1 MRTKNY
7 FVIASLMIFSIVLAS
22 CNGSSSAPAASLKSE
37 VDSVSYAYGVNLA
50 DQGGLI
56 QYLEQSGLIQSATNI
71 EYDYQMRI
79 AAADSTQKAA
89 LQKEMKSMMDYV
101 LNKQAELYDKHFTE
115 QEIDDIL
122 NFYKTPA
129 GKKVIEETPKI
140 TKELFTDL
148 MENYYP
154 DMIKR
159 MEKIK

>member
-1 MRTKNY
+1 MKKLFIITMLVFTINIT
-7 FVIASLMIFSIVLAS
+7 VFSAETPKQKKIKELFQVM
-22 CNGSSSAPAASLKSE
+22 
-37 VDSVSYAYGVNLA
+37 D
-50 DQGGLI
+50 I
-56 QYLEQSGLIQSATNI
+56 QAATNEMSEMI
-71 EYDYQMRI
+71 LNDT
-79 AAADSTQKAA
+79 DSMKLSKNQKAA
-89 LQKEMKSMMDYV
+89 MQKEMQSMMDYV
-101 LNKQAELYDKHFTE
+101 LNKQADLYDRHFTE

-129 GKKVIEETPKI
+129 GKKIIEETPKI

>member
-1 MRTKNY
+1 MKKLFIITMLVFTINIT
-7 FVIASLMIFSIVLAS
+7 VFSAETPKQKKIKELFQVM
-22 CNGSSSAPAASLKSE
+22 
-37 VDSVSYAYGVNLA
+37 D
-50 DQGGLI
+50 I
-56 QYLEQSGLIQSATNI
+56 QAATNEMSEMI
-71 EYDYQMRI
+71 LNDTNSMKL
-79 AAADSTQKAA
+79 SKNQKAA
-89 LQKEMKSMMDYV
+89 MQKEMQSMMDYV
-101 LNKQAELYDKHFTE
+101 LNKQAELYDRHFTE

-129 GKKVIEETPKI
+129 GKKIIEETPKI

>member
-1 MRTKNY
+1 MKKL
-7 FVIASLMIFSIVLAS
+7 FIIIILIFSMSIT
-22 CNGSSSAPAASLKSE
+22 GFSAETSKQKKIKELFQVMDIQATTNEMSQMILNDTGNMSLSK
-37 VDSVSYAYGVNLA
+37 N
-50 DQGGLI
+50 Q
-56 QYLEQSGLIQSATNI
+56 
-71 EYDYQMRI
+71 R
-79 AAADSTQKAA
+79 AA
-89 LQKEMKSMMDYV
+89 LQKEMQSMMDYV
-101 LNKQAELYDKHFTE
+101 LNKQAELYDRHFTE

>member
-1 MRTKNY
+1 MKKL
-7 FVIASLMIFSIVLAS
+7 FIIILLIFSVSIT
-22 CNGSSSAPAASLKSE
+22 GFSAETSKQKKIKELFQVMDIQATTNEMTQMILNDE
-37 VDSVSYAYGVNLA
+37 GNMNL
-50 DQGGLI
+50 
-56 QYLEQSGLIQSATNI
+56 SKN
-71 EYDYQMRI
+71 
-79 AAADSTQKAA
+79 QKAA

>member
-1 MRTKNY
+1 MKKLFIITMLVFTMN
-7 FVIASLMIFSIVLAS
+7 ITIFSAETPKQKKIKELFQVM
-22 CNGSSSAPAASLKSE
+22 
-37 VDSVSYAYGVNLA
+37 D
-50 DQGGLI
+50 I
-56 QYLEQSGLIQSATNI
+56 QAATNEMSEMI
-71 EYDYQMRI
+71 LNDT
-79 AAADSTQKAA
+79 DSMKLSKNQKAA
-89 LQKEMKSMMDYV
+89 MQKEMQSMMDYV
-101 LNKQAELYDKHFTE
+101 LNKQAELYDRHFTE

-129 GKKVIEETPKI
+129 GKKIIEETTKI

>member
-1 MRTKNY
+1 MKKLFIITMLVFTINIT
-7 FVIASLMIFSIVLAS
+7 VFSAETPKQKKIKELFQVMDLQA
-22 CNGSSSAPAASLKSE
+22 
-37 VDSVSYAYGVNLA
+37 
-50 DQGGLI
+50 
-56 QYLEQSGLIQSATNI
+56 ATNEMSEMI
-71 EYDYQMRI
+71 LNDTNSMKL
-79 AAADSTQKAA
+79 SKNQKAA
-89 LQKEMKSMMDYV
+89 MQKEMQSMMDYV
-101 LNKQAELYDKHFTE
+101 LNKQAELYDRHFTE

-129 GKKVIEETPKI
+129 GKKIIEETPKI

>member
-1 MRTKNY
+1 MKKI
-7 FVIASLMIFSIVLAS
+7 FVMAVLIFSMSIT
-22 CNGSSSAPAASLKSE
+22 GFSAETAKQRKIKELFQIMDIQATTNEMSQMIL
-37 VDSVSYAYGVNLA
+37 N
-50 DQGGLI
+50 DQGNMNL
-56 QYLEQSGLIQSATNI
+56 SK
-71 EYDYQMRI
+71 
-79 AAADSTQKAA
+79 TQKTA

-115 QEIDDIL
+115 QEIDEIL

>member
-1 MRTKNY
+1 MKKI
-7 FVIASLMIFSIVLAS
+7 FVMAVLIFSMSIT
-22 CNGSSSAPAASLKSE
+22 GFSAETAKQRKIKELFQIMDIQATTNEMSQMIL
-37 VDSVSYAYGVNLA
+37 N
-50 DQGGLI
+50 DQGNMNL
-56 QYLEQSGLIQSATNI
+56 SK
-71 EYDYQMRI
+71 
-79 AAADSTQKAA
+79 TQKTA

-101 LNKQAELYDKHFTE
+101 LSKQAELYDKHFTE
-115 QEIDDIL
+115 QEIDEII

-159 MEKIK
+159 LEKIK

>member
-1 MRTKNY
+1 MKKLFIITMLVFTINIT
-7 FVIASLMIFSIVLAS
+7 VFSAETPKQKKIKELFQVM
-22 CNGSSSAPAASLKSE
+22 
-37 VDSVSYAYGVNLA
+37 D
-50 DQGGLI
+50 I
-56 QYLEQSGLIQSATNI
+56 QAATNEMSEMI
-71 EYDYQMRI
+71 LNDT
-79 AAADSTQKAA
+79 DSMKLSKNQKAA
-89 LQKEMKSMMDYV
+89 MQKEMQSMMDYV
-101 LNKQAELYDKHFTE
+101 LNKQAELYDRHFTE
-115 QEIDDIL
+115 QEIDEIL

>member
-1 MRTKNY
+1 MKKLFIITM
-7 FVIASLMIFSIVLAS
+7 LIFAI
-22 CNGSSSAPAASLKSE
+22 NITGFSAETSKQKKIKELFQ
-37 VDSVSYAYGVNLA
+37 VMD
-50 DQGGLI
+50 I
-56 QYLEQSGLIQSATNI
+56 QAATNEI
-71 EYDYQMRI
+71 SQMMLN
-79 AAADSTQKAA
+79 DTGNMKLSKNQKAA
-89 LQKEMKSMMDYV
+89 MQKEMQSMMDYV

-129 GKKVIEETPKI
+129 GKKIIEETPKI

-159 MEKIK
+159 LEKIK

>member
-1 MRTKNY
+1 MKKL
-7 FVIASLMIFSIVLAS
+7 FIIIMLIFSMSIT
-22 CNGSSSAPAASLKSE
+22 GFSAETSKQKKIKELFQIMDVQAMTNEMSQMILN
-37 VDSVSYAYGVNLA
+37 DTGNMNL
-50 DQGGLI
+50 
-56 QYLEQSGLIQSATNI
+56 SKN
-71 EYDYQMRI
+71 
-79 AAADSTQKAA
+79 QKAA
-89 LQKEMKSMMDYV
+89 LQKEMHSMIDYV
-101 LNKQAELYDKHFTE
+101 LNKQTELYDKHFTE

>member
-1 MRTKNY
+1 MKKLFIITM
-7 FVIASLMIFSIVLAS
+7 LIFTMNITVF
-22 CNGSSSAPAASLKSE
+22 SAETPKQKKIKELFQ
-37 VDSVSYAYGVNLA
+37 VMD
-50 DQGGLI
+50 I
-56 QYLEQSGLIQSATNI
+56 QAATNEMSEMI
-71 EYDYQMRI
+71 LNDT
-79 AAADSTQKAA
+79 DSMKLSKNQKAA
-89 LQKEMKSMMDYV
+89 MQKEMQSMMDYV
-101 LNKQAELYDKHFTE
+101 LNKQAELYDRHFTE

-129 GKKVIEETPKI
+129 GKKIIEETPKI

>member
-1 MRTKNY
+1 MKK
-7 FVIASLMIFSIVLAS
+7 IFIITMLVFTI
-22 CNGSSSAPAASLKSE
+22 NITVFSAETPKQKKIKELFQ
-37 VDSVSYAYGVNLA
+37 VMD
-50 DQGGLI
+50 I
-56 QYLEQSGLIQSATNI
+56 QAATNEMSEMI
-71 EYDYQMRI
+71 LNDT
-79 AAADSTQKAA
+79 DSMKLSKNQKAA
-89 LQKEMKSMMDYV
+89 MQKEMQSMMDYV
-101 LNKQAELYDKHFTE
+101 LNKQAELYDRHFTE

-129 GKKVIEETPKI
+129 GKKIIEETPKI

>member
-1 MRTKNY
+1 MKKL
-7 FVIASLMIFSIVLAS
+7 FIIAMLIFSMSIT
-22 CNGSSSAPAASLKSE
+22 GFSAETSKQKKIKELFQIMDIQATTNEMTQMILNDE
-37 VDSVSYAYGVNLA
+37 GNMNL
-50 DQGGLI
+50 
-56 QYLEQSGLIQSATNI
+56 SKN
-71 EYDYQMRI
+71 
-79 AAADSTQKAA
+79 QKAA

>member
-1 MRTKNY
+1 MKKL
-7 FVIASLMIFSIVLAS
+7 FIIAMLIFSMSIT
-22 CNGSSSAPAASLKSE
+22 GFSAETSKQKKIKELFQIMDIQATTNEMSQMILNDTGNMSLSK
-37 VDSVSYAYGVNLA
+37 N
-50 DQGGLI
+50 Q
-56 QYLEQSGLIQSATNI
+56 
-71 EYDYQMRI
+71 R
-79 AAADSTQKAA
+79 AA
-89 LQKEMKSMMDYV
+89 LQKEMQSMMDYV

-129 GKKVIEETPKI
+129 GKKIIEETPKI

>member
-1 MRTKNY
+1 MKKLFIITMLVFTINITVFSAETPKQKKIKELFQVMDIQAATNEM
-7 FVIASLMIFSIVLAS
+7 SEMIL
-22 CNGSSSAPAASLKSE
+22 NDTDSLKLSK
-37 VDSVSYAYGVNLA
+37 N
-50 DQGGLI
+50 
-56 QYLEQSGLIQSATNI
+56 
-71 EYDYQMRI
+71 
-79 AAADSTQKAA
+79 QKAA
-89 LQKEMKSMMDYV
+89 MQKEMQSMMDYV
-101 LNKQAELYDKHFTE
+101 LNKQAELYDRHFTE

-129 GKKVIEETPKI
+129 GKKIIEETPKI

>member
-1 MRTKNY
+1 MKKL
-7 FVIASLMIFSIVLAS
+7 FIIAMLIFSMSIT
-22 CNGSSSAPAASLKSE
+22 GFSAETSKQKKIKELFQ
-37 VDSVSYAYGVNLA
+37 VMDV
-50 DQGGLI
+50 Q
-56 QYLEQSGLIQSATNI
+56 ATTN
-71 EYDYQMRI
+71 EMSQMILNDRGNMKL
-79 AAADSTQKAA
+79 SKNQRAA
-89 LQKEMKSMMDYV
+89 LQKEMQSMMDYV
-101 LNKQAELYDKHFTE
+101 LNKQAELCDRHFTE

>member
-1 MRTKNY
+1 MKKLFIITMLVFTINITVFTAETPKQKKIKEL
-7 FVIASLMIFSIVLAS
+7 FQVM
-22 CNGSSSAPAASLKSE
+22 
-37 VDSVSYAYGVNLA
+37 D
-50 DQGGLI
+50 I
-56 QYLEQSGLIQSATNI
+56 QAATNEMSEMI
-71 EYDYQMRI
+71 LNDT
-79 AAADSTQKAA
+79 DSMKLSKNQKAA
-89 LQKEMKSMMDYV
+89 MQKEMQSMMDYV
-101 LNKQAELYDKHFTE
+101 LNKQAELYDRHFTE

-129 GKKVIEETPKI
+129 GKKIIEETPKI

>member
-1 MRTKNY
+1 MKKL
-7 FVIASLMIFSIVLAS
+7 FIIVMLIFSVSITGFSAETSKQKKIKELFQVMDIQATTNEMSQMVL
-22 CNGSSSAPAASLKSE
+22 NDEGNM
-37 VDSVSYAYGVNLA
+37 NL
-50 DQGGLI
+50 
-56 QYLEQSGLIQSATNI
+56 SKN
-71 EYDYQMRI
+71 
-79 AAADSTQKAA
+79 QKAT

-101 LNKQAELYDKHFTE
+101 LNKQAELYDRHFTE

>member
-1 MRTKNY
+1 MLVFTINIT
-7 FVIASLMIFSIVLAS
+7 VFSAETPKQKKIKELFQVM
-22 CNGSSSAPAASLKSE
+22 
-37 VDSVSYAYGVNLA
+37 D
-50 DQGGLI
+50 I
-56 QYLEQSGLIQSATNI
+56 QAATNEI
-71 EYDYQMRI
+71 SQMMLN
-79 AAADSTQKAA
+79 DTGNMKLSKNQKAA
-89 LQKEMKSMMDYV
+89 MQKEMQSMMDYV

-129 GKKVIEETPKI
+129 GKKIIEETPKI

>member
-1 MRTKNY
+1 MKKLFIITMLVFTINIT
-7 FVIASLMIFSIVLAS
+7 VFSAETPKQKKIKALFQVM
-22 CNGSSSAPAASLKSE
+22 
-37 VDSVSYAYGVNLA
+37 D
-50 DQGGLI
+50 I
-56 QYLEQSGLIQSATNI
+56 QAATNEMSEMI
-71 EYDYQMRI
+71 LNDT
-79 AAADSTQKAA
+79 DSMKLSKNQKAA
-89 LQKEMKSMMDYV
+89 MQKEMQSMMDYV
-101 LNKQAELYDKHFTE
+101 LNKQAELYDRHFTE

-129 GKKVIEETPKI
+129 GKKIIEETPKI

>member
-1 MRTKNY
+1 MKKI
-7 FVIASLMIFSIVLAS
+7 FVMAVLIFSMSIT
-22 CNGSSSAPAASLKSE
+22 GFSAETAKQRKIKELFQIMDIQAMTNEMSQMIL
-37 VDSVSYAYGVNLA
+37 N
-50 DQGGLI
+50 DQG
-56 QYLEQSGLIQSATNI
+56 NI
-71 EYDYQMRI
+71 NL
-79 AAADSTQKAA
+79 SKTQKTA

-115 QEIDDIL
+115 QEIDEIL

-159 MEKIK
+159 LEKIK

>member
-1 MRTKNY
+1 MKKLFIITMLVFTMNIT
-7 FVIASLMIFSIVLAS
+7 VFSAETPKQKKIKELFQVMDLQA
-22 CNGSSSAPAASLKSE
+22 
-37 VDSVSYAYGVNLA
+37 
-50 DQGGLI
+50 
-56 QYLEQSGLIQSATNI
+56 ATNEMSEMI
-71 EYDYQMRI
+71 LNDTNSMKL
-79 AAADSTQKAA
+79 SKNQKAA
-89 LQKEMKSMMDYV
+89 MQKEMQSMMDYV
-101 LNKQAELYDKHFTE
+101 LNKQAELYDRHFTE

-129 GKKVIEETPKI
+129 GKKIIEETPKI

>member
-1 MRTKNY
+1 MKKLFIITMLVFTINIT
-7 FVIASLMIFSIVLAS
+7 VFSAKTPKQKKIKELFQVM
-22 CNGSSSAPAASLKSE
+22 
-37 VDSVSYAYGVNLA
+37 D
-50 DQGGLI
+50 I
-56 QYLEQSGLIQSATNI
+56 QAATNEMSEMI
-71 EYDYQMRI
+71 LNDT
-79 AAADSTQKAA
+79 DSMKLSKNQKAA
-89 LQKEMKSMMDYV
+89 MQKEMQSMMDYV
-101 LNKQAELYDKHFTE
+101 LNKQAELYDRHFTE

-129 GKKVIEETPKI
+129 GKKIIEETPKI

>member
-1 MRTKNY
+1 MKKLFIITMLVFTINIT
-7 FVIASLMIFSIVLAS
+7 VFSAETPKQKKIKELFQVM
-22 CNGSSSAPAASLKSE
+22 
-37 VDSVSYAYGVNLA
+37 D
-50 DQGGLI
+50 I
-56 QYLEQSGLIQSATNI
+56 QAATN
-71 EYDYQMRI
+71 EMSEMTLNDT
-79 AAADSTQKAA
+79 DSMKLSKNQKAA
-89 LQKEMKSMMDYV
+89 MQKEMQSMMDYV
-101 LNKQAELYDKHFTE
+101 LNKQAELYDRHFTE

-129 GKKVIEETPKI
+129 GKKIIEETPKI

>member
-1 MRTKNY
+1 MKKLFIITMLVFTINIT
-7 FVIASLMIFSIVLAS
+7 VFSAETPKQKKIKELFQVM
-22 CNGSSSAPAASLKSE
+22 
-37 VDSVSYAYGVNLA
+37 D
-50 DQGGLI
+50 I
-56 QYLEQSGLIQSATNI
+56 QAATNEI
-71 EYDYQMRI
+71 SQMMLN
-79 AAADSTQKAA
+79 DTGNMKLSKNQKAA
-89 LQKEMKSMMDYV
+89 MQKEMQSMMDYV
-101 LNKQAELYDKHFTE
+101 LNKQAELYDRHFTE

-129 GKKVIEETPKI
+129 GKKIIEETPKI

>member
-1 MRTKNY
+1 MKKLFIITMLVFTINIT
-7 FVIASLMIFSIVLAS
+7 VFSAETPKQKKIKELFQVM
-22 CNGSSSAPAASLKSE
+22 
-37 VDSVSYAYGVNLA
+37 D
-50 DQGGLI
+50 I
-56 QYLEQSGLIQSATNI
+56 QAATNEMSEMI
-71 EYDYQMRI
+71 LNDT
-79 AAADSTQKAA
+79 DSMKLSKNQKAA
-89 LQKEMKSMMDYV
+89 MQKEMQSMMDYV

-129 GKKVIEETPKI
+129 GKKIIEETPKI

>member
-1 MRTKNY
+1 MKKLFIITMLVFTINIT
-7 FVIASLMIFSIVLAS
+7 VFSAETPKQKKIKELFQVM
-22 CNGSSSAPAASLKSE
+22 
-37 VDSVSYAYGVNLA
+37 D
-50 DQGGLI
+50 I
-56 QYLEQSGLIQSATNI
+56 QAATNEMSEMI
-71 EYDYQMRI
+71 LNDT
-79 AAADSTQKAA
+79 DSMKLSKNQKAA
-89 LQKEMKSMMDYV
+89 MQKEMQSMMDYV
-101 LNKQAELYDKHFTE
+101 LNKQAELYDRHFTE

-129 GKKVIEETPKI
+129 GKKIIEETPKI

>member
-1 MRTKNY
+1 MKKLFIITMLVFTINIT
-7 FVIASLMIFSIVLAS
+7 VFSAETPKQKKIKELFQVM
-22 CNGSSSAPAASLKSE
+22 
-37 VDSVSYAYGVNLA
+37 D
-50 DQGGLI
+50 I
-56 QYLEQSGLIQSATNI
+56 QVATNEMSEMI
-71 EYDYQMRI
+71 LNDT
-79 AAADSTQKAA
+79 DSMKLSKNQKAA
-89 LQKEMKSMMDYV
+89 MQKEMQSMMDYV
-101 LNKQAELYDKHFTE
+101 LNKQAELYDRHFTE

-129 GKKVIEETPKI
+129 GKKIIEETPKI

>member
-1 MRTKNY
+1 MKKL
-7 FVIASLMIFSIVLAS
+7 FIIAMLIFSMSIT
-22 CNGSSSAPAASLKSE
+22 GFSAETSKQKKIKELFQVMDVQATTNEMSQMILNDTGNMSLSK
-37 VDSVSYAYGVNLA
+37 N
-50 DQGGLI
+50 Q
-56 QYLEQSGLIQSATNI
+56 
-71 EYDYQMRI
+71 R
-79 AAADSTQKAA
+79 AA
-89 LQKEMKSMMDYV
+89 LQKEMQSMMDYV
-101 LNKQAELYDKHFTE
+101 LNKQAELYDRHFTE

>member
-1 MRTKNY
+1 MKKLFIIT
-7 FVIASLMIFSIVLAS
+7 LLIFSVSITGFSAETSKQKKIKELFQVMDIQATTNEMSQMVL
-22 CNGSSSAPAASLKSE
+22 NDEGNM
-37 VDSVSYAYGVNLA
+37 NL
-50 DQGGLI
+50 
-56 QYLEQSGLIQSATNI
+56 SKN
-71 EYDYQMRI
+71 
-79 AAADSTQKAA
+79 QKAT